1 MNIKRRSFC
10 TFVAT
15 GLGNL
20 AVGCGPPCPTAS
32 PREERAW
39 EKAVDAMV
47 VLPLDAK
54 AKITIKRDV
63 HNIVI
68 SAEAGEVANA
78 FQEVMRDRSLH
89 FGFIE
94 VRRKRANWDKP
105 FQLGE
110 RFQGHYSI
118 PLAAEELPKFWR
130 NLFKDLYEHEA
141 IQTITCEIE
150 NGLTSDYGEITLLD
164 LDPAPGQPY
173 RMQYKYLGVKDPQ
186 SGSPISGSSMFLVTP
201 IVDVHELDA
210 LGVSKACT
218 LTQIFEYQ
226 EQTDFMAY
234 FFSAGG
240 LTLHNQVVFSQA
252 SQAAKKIGAKILSSD
267 IPKEYQEGL

>member
-10 TFVAT
+10 TLVAT

-32 PREERAW
+32 PQAEGAW

-47 VLPLDAK
+47 ILPLDAK
-54 AKITIKRDV
+54 QAITIKRDV

-68 SAEAGEVANA
+68 NAEAGEVADA
-78 FQEVMRDRSLH
+78 FQQVMRDRSLH
-89 FGFIE
+89 FGLIE
-94 VRRKRANWDKP
+94 VRRKRENWDKP
-105 FQLGE
+105 FRLGE
-110 RFQGHYSI
+110 RFQGHYCIS
-118 PLAAEELPKFWR
+118 LAAEELPKFWR
-130 NLFKDLYEHEA
+130 SIFRELYEHEA
-141 IQTITCEIE
+141 IQVVTCEIE

-164 LDPAPGQPY
+164 LNPKPGDPY

-186 SGSPISGSSMFLVTP
+186 SGSPISGSSTFIVTP
-201 IVDVHELDA
+201 IVDMHELSA
-210 LGVSKACT
+210 LGVSKACR

-226 EQTDFMAY
+226 EQSDFMAY

-252 SQAAKKIGAKILSSD
+252 RQAAAKIGAKILSSD
-267 IPKEYQEGL
+267 IPEEYQQGL

>member
-1 MNIKRRSFC
+1 
-10 TFVAT
+10 
-15 GLGNL
+15 
-20 AVGCGPPCPTAS
+20 
-32 PREERAW
+32 
-39 EKAVDAMV
+39 
-47 VLPLDAK
+47 
-54 AKITIKRDV
+54 
-63 HNIVI
+63 
-68 SAEAGEVANA
+68 
-78 FQEVMRDRSLH
+78 
-89 FGFIE
+89 
-94 VRRKRANWDKP
+94 
-105 FQLGE
+105 
-110 RFQGHYSI
+110 GHYSI

-234 FFSAGG
+234 FFSAG
-240 LTLHNQVVFSQA
+240 
-252 SQAAKKIGAKILSSD
+252 
-267 IPKEYQEGL
+267 